1 MWGRRCPVCEK
12 PIRKCWCPSLNG
24 NCPICNKPF
33 PCLDH

>member
-1 MWGRRCPVCEK
+1 MWGKRCPVCEK
-12 PIRKCWCPSLNG
+12 PKSKCWCPKLNG